1 MRYSLNITQE
11 STHMWICY
19 CLCPVFCGMEIV
31 AHCQRRV
38 CSEVEWPPDEFPLRW
53 KFCVD
58 TMVLLARHRKT
69 IKYITK
75 VHLHAGYCTTR
86 KLGGETMSNR
96 HSIFG
101 VISFLMGLGCGAVI
115 LACVGYSTYLEMT
128 TPGGIDEQAPEVI
141 LIGLAMLGFMGL
153 SILGGAIGFVGL
165 FESESN
171 KLFAILGTLT
181 CAAVF
186 LAPLALIIIGLA
198 LK

>member
-1 MRYSLNITQE
+1 
-11 STHMWICY
+11 
-19 CLCPVFCGMEIV
+19 
-31 AHCQRRV
+31 
-38 CSEVEWPPDEFPLRW
+38 
-53 KFCVD
+53 
-58 TMVLLARHRKT
+58 
-69 IKYITK
+69 
-75 VHLHAGYCTTR
+75 
-86 KLGGETMSNR
+86 MSNR

-128 TPGGIDEQAPEVI
+128 TPGGIDEEAPEVI

-153 SILGGAIGFVGL
+153 SILGGAIGLVGL
-165 FESESN
+165 FESERN

-198 LK
+198 MK